1 MLSEFRQQAGPYEKV
16 AETFFLRF
24 MKPKGCGAYGWVTE
38 PAMRSARALFLTS
51 VALTGLTG
59 CGVNSSSSVDDM
71 KLPAEWRN
79 AGKFPVASPERDLS
93 RWWGKFN
100 DPTLNRLIASAL
112 QDSPDIKTATARVR
126 EARAN
131 RDSQY
136 SSLFPSLDGGVGA
149 DSRRARTD
157 ALGTNSSSAYS
168 AGLDAS
174 WEVDLFGRNR
184 SSVEA
189 AAANLGAAGENL
201 NSVHAAL
208 AAEIAAAYT
217 SLRAN
222 EAKLV
227 VLRENVTTREETAEL
242 AGWRL
247 KAGEADSLEATQ
259 SQSSLES
266 ARAAIPSLEG
276 AISQGKNDL
285 ALLAGRAP
293 GVLDSMLGSS
303 RGIPVPPSSLAIGI
317 PADVL
322 RQRPDVRL
330 AGYQVLAA
338 AASTRATEA
347 TQYPSLRISGAL
359 GLDTASSSKLFD
371 PESAAASIAGGI
383 TSPIFDAGRI
393 KANIE
398 AARASE
404 DQIIQTYRQTV
415 LTALSETENAL
426 IACRRSAERLAT
438 LEKATQLAR
447 ESDEVARL
455 RYQAGEIDFLDVLD
469 SQRTLLGLEDNLL
482 STRTDRT
489 TAYIRLYQAL
499 GGGWSGDS

>member
-1 MLSEFRQQAGPYEKV
+1 MSSI
-16 AETFFLRF
+16 
-24 MKPKGCGAYGWVTE
+24 
-38 PAMRSARALFLTS
+38 RSFVFSGVVLGSLC
-51 VALTGLTG
+51 G
-59 CGVNSSSSVDDM
+59 CGVHSPGADGTLP
-71 KLPAEWRN
+71 LPADWKN
-79 AGKFPVASPERDLS
+79 AAGFPVASPQRDLS
-93 RWWGKFN
+93 RWWGRFN
-100 DPTLNRLIASAL
+100 DPALNRVIAAAI
-112 QDSPDIKTATARVR
+112 QDSPDVKTATARIR

-131 RDSQY
+131 RDAQNAA
-136 SSLFPSLDGGVGA
+136 LFPILDSSA
-149 DSRRARTD
+149 SANSRRNRNDVT
-157 ALGTNSSSAYS
+157 GTTRSSAYS

-174 WEVDLFGRNR
+174 WELDLFGRNR
-184 SSVEA
+184 SAVQA
-189 AAANLGAAGENL
+189 AAASLGAAGENL
-201 NSVHAAL
+201 NSVYAAL
-208 AAEIAAAYT
+208 AGEIAAAYT
-217 SLRAN
+217 NLRAN
-222 EAKLV
+222 EARLA
-227 VLRENVTTREETAEL
+227 VLKKNLTTREETAEL

-266 ARAAIPSLEG
+266 ARAAMPSLEG

-285 ALLAGRAP
+285 ALLSGRAP
-293 GVLDSMLGSS
+293 GALDAMLGNS
-303 RGIPVPPSSLAIGI
+303 RGIPIPPSSLAIGI

-347 TQYPSLRISGAL
+347 TKYPSLRLSGAL
-359 GLDTASSSKLFD
+359 GLDTASSRKLFN
-371 PESAAASIAGGI
+371 PENLAANLAGNI

-393 KANIE
+393 KADIE

-404 DQIIQTYRQTV
+404 EQVILQYRKTV

-426 IACRRSAERLAT
+426 IACRRSGERLT
-438 LEKATQLAR
+438 ILEKATQLAR
-447 ESDEVARL
+447 ETDEVARQ

-482 STRTDRT
+482 ATRTDRT

-499 GGGWSGDS
+499 GGGWSAGS

>member
-1 MLSEFRQQAGPYEKV
+1 MKSTP
-16 AETFFLRF
+16 FLLISQF
-24 MKPKGCGAYGWVTE
+24 ALIGLIGCGA
-38 PAMRSARALFLTS
+38 
-51 VALTGLTG
+51 
-59 CGVNSSSSVDDM
+59 NSSVM
-71 KLPAEWRN
+71 HQQLPLPAEWRN
-79 AGKFPVASPERDLS
+79 AGKFPVAAPGRDLS
-93 RWWGKFN
+93 RWWGRFN

-112 QDSPDIKTATARVR
+112 QDSPDVKTATSRVR
-126 EARAN
+126 EARAT
-131 RDSQY
+131 RDAQY
-136 SSLFPSLDGGVGA
+136 SSLFPSLDGGGGA
-149 DSRRARTD
+149 NFRRNRDDGA
-157 ALGTNSSSAYS
+157 GTTSSHAYS

-189 AAANLGAAGENL
+189 AAANLGAAGENSH
-201 NSVHAAL
+201 SVHAAL
-208 AAEIAAAYT
+208 AAEIATAYT
-217 SLRAN
+217 NLRTN
-222 EAKLV
+222 EARLV
-227 VLRENVTTREETAEL
+227 VLKQNVTTREETAQL

-266 ARAAIPSLEG
+266 ARAALPSLMG

-293 GVLDSMLGSS
+293 GELDRMLASS
-303 RGIPVPPSSLAIGI
+303 RGIPVPPSSLAVGI

-322 RQRPDVRL
+322 RQRPDVRT

-347 TQYPSLRISGAL
+347 TRYPSLNLSGSL
-359 GLDTASSSKLFD
+359 GLNTTSGSKLFD
-371 PESAAASIAGGI
+371 PQSAAASIAGNI

-398 AARASE
+398 ASRASE
-404 DQIIQTYRQTV
+404 EQAVLNYRKTV

-426 IACRRSAERLAT
+426 IACRRSGERLAT

-447 ESDEVARL
+447 ESDEVARQ

-499 GGGWSGDS
+499 GGGWSAGS